1 MADIE
6 VVLFCPN
13 SKLLTEPWDVVAKDI
28 LRARSQRAFLSNV
41 IYMAKC
47 LGEINRYYSSKLPD
61 KYLKVLMK
69 RMTELRKIVR
79 KASSLKGLPKGKDL
93 IPWEHLE
100 FLFSGGD
107 RVKLKR

>member
-1 MADIE
+1 MSEIE

-28 LRARSQRAFLSNV
+28 LRARSQRAFISNV

-93 IPWEHLE
+93 IPWEHMEYLY
-100 FLFSGGD
+100 SGCD
-107 RVKLKR
+107 RTKMKR

>member
-1 MADIE
+1 MSGIE

-28 LRARSQRAFLSNV
+28 LRARSQRAFISNV

-47 LGEINRYYSSKLPD
+47 LGEINRYYSKQLPD
-61 KYLKVLMK
+61 KHFKILQK
-69 RMTELRKIVR
+69 RMSELRKIVR

-100 FLFSGGD
+100 YLFSSGD